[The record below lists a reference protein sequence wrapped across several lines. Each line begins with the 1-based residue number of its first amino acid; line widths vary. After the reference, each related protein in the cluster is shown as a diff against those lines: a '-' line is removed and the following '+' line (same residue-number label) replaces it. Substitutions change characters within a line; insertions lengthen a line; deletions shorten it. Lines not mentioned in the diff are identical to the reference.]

1 MKFDPIKS
9 EKSLLA
15 LLAGIVM
22 LAPFAIDA
30 YLPALGIIARDL
42 MASEAVIQYSIGS
55 FLFGTA
61 LGPLLAGPLSDAIGR
76 RPVLIFGLIG
86 FAIFSGACALV
97 QSGETL
103 VVFRF
108 FQALTGSASLLA
120 GRALMADL
128 YSGDEL
134 SKKQSIIMMVMVI
147 APMVAPILG
156 GWVSG
161 NWGWRYIFW
170 GLAIGA
176 VAAGIVSFLRLPE
189 TLAQERRNPMALGQ
203 VLKGYFS
210 ILKNR
215 VAMMY
220 LLALAFMNGVFFV
233 YVAATPFLY
242 IETYGL
248 SVQGYAWMF
257 GAGALLA
264 GISNFL
270 NIFVVG
276 LIGFRETLV
285 WQGMLTMV
293 CGVVLFCGA
302 FGLFD
307 RWAIYGPGLMMM
319 PLLHLIGNNALT
331 GVMDQFDARK
341 GTASAF
347 AMSARF
353 AFGMI
358 AVAIVGA
365 FQGSVE
371 TRYGLI
377 LFVFAALAGVS
388 AQMAVRWDKNG

>member
-285 WQGMLTMV
+285 WQE
-293 CGVVLFCGA
+293 CSQWCAVLFC
-302 FGLFD
+302 FVV
-307 RWAIYGPGLMMM
+307 
-319 PLLHLIGNNALT
+319 HLDYLT
-331 GVMDQFDARK
+331 VGRFTDQ
-341 GTASAF
+341 G
-347 AMSARF
+347 
-353 AFGMI
+353 
-358 AVAIVGA
+358 
-365 FQGSVE
+365 
-371 TRYGLI
+371 
-377 LFVFAALAGVS
+377 
-388 AQMAVRWDKNG
+388 

>member
-42 MASEAVIQYSIGS
+42 LASEATIQYSIGS
-55 FLFGTA
+55 FLLGTA
-61 LGPLLAGPLSDAIGR
+61 FGPLFAGPLSDAIGR
-76 RPVLIFGLIG
+76 RPVLIVGLIG
-86 FAIFSGACALV
+86 FAIFSVACALV

-120 GRALMADL
+120 GRTLMADL

-134 SKKQSIIMMVMVI
+134 SKKQSIIMIVIVI

-170 GLAIGA
+170 GLAVGA
-176 VAAGIVSFLRLPE
+176 VIAGAVSYLRLPE
-189 TLAQERRNPMALGQ
+189 TLEKERRNSMVLVQ
-203 VLKGYFS
+203 VLSGYFG
-210 ILKNR
+210 ILQNR

-248 SVQGYAWMF
+248 SVQAYAWMF
-257 GAGALLA
+257 AAGALLA

-270 NIFVVG
+270 NIFIVAR
-276 LIGFRETLV
+276 IGFRETLV
-285 WQGMLTMV
+285 WQGKLSMA

-302 FGLFD
+302 FGLFG

-331 GVMDQFDARK
+331 GVMDQFDTRK

-358 AVAIVGA
+358 AVAIVGV

-388 AQMAVRWDKNG
+388 TQMAVRWDKNG